1 MNETKTNIN
10 WFPGHMTRAKRALEE
25 QIKQTDLVIEL
36 LDARA
41 VYSSSNPLL
50 NELIKNKPKLVVLAK
65 SDLADEATTKA
76 WIDYYKDLNVNAI
89 YLNVINDN
97 VKSIISREVKAV
109 MKPIHD
115 RQIKRGIR
123 PRATRALVVGIPN
136 VGKSTL
142 ITRLAN
148 KKVATTANKPG
159 LTRALKLIKI
169 DNELE
174 LVDSPGML
182 WPRFEEQIVGI
193 NLGLIGSINEE
204 VLPYEVLMEFVYK
217 TISDL
222 DEIFNIRSNNY
233 EEFIYEFS
241 KSRNYLLND
250 EVDVK
255 RGMLTFLR
263 MLKNGEVKRISWEVP
278 SV

>member
-142 ITRLAN
+142 INRLAN